1 MGLTTEMIMIGI
13 FNLLLVLVFIIV
25 ALIIM
30 LKYWKAK
37 DKTFLLTGIAWFGIS
52 EPWWPATVSFLIA
65 LFTGKGLSIHAYLI
79 INAAFLPIFLTFW
92 LWVMLHLMGIKK
104 KVILIIIHLLISLI
118 LELLFFYFL
127 FTDVSMLGTTT
138 KMSPVDIDFGPIAQV
153 FLAYILTVFLIS
165 GFSFAIKT
173 LKIDEPR
180 PKLRGKFLLLA
191 FLLYLIGAILELIIY
206 SIINKLIILSSAIVF
221 YIAFVMPEKIER
233 LFLKK

>member
-1 MGLTTEMIMIGI
+1 MKNIVFLIVSIINLFFINTHLIAEDNTNEIISSNIITEDSYSPDSDNYSVKYQPDYKPAFFKMFFI
-13 FNLLLVLVFIIV
+13 LL
-25 ALIIM
+25 A
-30 LKYWKAK
+30 
-37 DKTFLLTGIAWFGIS
+37 LLT
-52 EPWWPATVSFLIA
+52 L
-65 LFTGKGLSIHAYLI
+65 
-79 INAAFLPIFLTFW
+79 IFLTFW

-104 KVILIIIHLLISLI
+104 KAILIIIHLLISLI

-153 FLAYILTVFLIS
+153 FLAYILIVFLIS

-173 LKIDEPR
+173 LKIDDPR

-221 YIAFVMPEKIER
+221 YIAFVMPEKIEK
-233 LFLKK
+233 LFLKKEI